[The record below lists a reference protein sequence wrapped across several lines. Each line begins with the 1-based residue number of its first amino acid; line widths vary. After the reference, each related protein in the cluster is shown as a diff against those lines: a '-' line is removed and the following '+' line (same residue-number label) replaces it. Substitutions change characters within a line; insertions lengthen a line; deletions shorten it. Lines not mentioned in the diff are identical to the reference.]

1 MIFIKFYPMER
12 FCLSCLSSRSETV
25 NLKTVPLPATL
36 HFTIQSRAQ
45 TGKGRRLFSFVVV
58 VCRLETQSHRLFAET
73 KRVQL
78 VYIKPHYVYNLVYI
92 RGCRACTRT
101 HIASRDAPSPLR
113 ATCILISNI
122 RYRVPTHQCAHGPPR
137 TMHLH
142 PMDRSTRFRP
152 RLFRSFA
159 CRRMEGI
166 SGR

>member
-101 HIASRDAPSPLR
+101 HIASRDASSPPPCNLYIDFEYSISR
-113 ATCILISNI
+113 ADT
-122 RYRVPTHQCAHGPPR
+122 
-137 TMHLH
+137 
-142 PMDRSTRFRP
+142 PMCTRP
-152 RLFRSFA
+152 AEDDASSSD
-159 CRRMEGI
+159 G
-166 SGR
+166 

>member
-12 FCLSCLSSRSETV
+12 FCLSISSRSETM
-25 NLKTVPLPATL
+25 NLKTSRFRPHFILPYNRAHRQARAVACFPSLLSSVASRHNLTASSPKPSVYNWSILNRITYTIWFIYVGVARAHAHTL
-36 HFTIQSRAQ
+36 H
-45 TGKGRRLFSFVVV
+45 
-58 VCRLETQSHRLFAET
+58 
-73 KRVQL
+73 
-78 VYIKPHYVYNLVYI
+78 
-92 RGCRACTRT
+92 RGMR
-101 HIASRDAPSPLR
+101 PPPLR

-142 PMDRSTRFRP
+142 PMDRFIRFRP